1 MKEFL
6 EYVVGSIVT
15 DKDNINIEMEESG
28 SIVKIRLSVGQD
40 DVGRVIGRR
49 GRTINAI
56 RTLLRAM
63 GSLRGNRV
71 ELDIE

>member
-1 MKEFL
+1 
-6 EYVVGSIVT
+6 
-15 DKDNINIEMEESG
+15 MEESG

-71 ELDIE
+71 ELDIEYRL